1 MAERLESHRRPRPAS
16 ALLLTV
22 LLSFLVQGCSSDEA
36 GAKPA
41 ADTTQDGSGDT
52 ASADTSTD
60 SSTTDSTTTDSSD
73 GSAADT
79 VEQDGSGSGDTSPED
94 PGTCLLGS
102 GDTDPDSAP
111 GIGCFADYEAVSAA
125 PLVESIPG
133 ARSAKTVIDRV
144 DGNHLY
150 IQNSRRYP
158 IHWEFAST
166 HLSGN
171 GLPLVPQLG
180 QFNQTEYYTP
190 DRRFL
195 LGALNY
201 YEGPGIWA
209 YEIAPYDTASA
220 EMIAEAFRVIRDH
233 HWQGSKLRF
242 HPTSD
247 TVAREALRLPADV
260 PIVDSDELF
269 QGITYQPLNLARSLG
284 KLRFMTADQLL
295 TEYVSFRDIV
305 VLEAIPNDI
314 EVCSGIITDD
324 FQTPLSHINVLAQN
338 RGTPNMG
345 LAGAFTN
352 ETIRALDGKWVE
364 LDVGATDYRLVEVT
378 QAEADAW
385 WESNRPPAVGVPRA
399 DRSVTDLRDLEEVL
413 DMSLGLEAAID
424 AAIPAFGGKASHF
437 GGLTEITSMPIPYPK
452 GFVIP
457 IYYFFQFME
466 QNGFD
471 LRLDA
476 MLADPAFTGDPA
488 TRELALIN
496 LQNDMLA
503 APVDNAF
510 TALLV
515 EKLSTDFPDK
525 RMKFRS
531 STNAED
537 LDGFTGAGLY
547 TSASGALGDASRPVL
562 DAVRTVWASVFRF
575 RAFEERSYRS
585 ISHREVGMAVLVNYS
600 YPNEDANGVAITS
613 NIFDPTGVEPGL
625 YINVQRGETSVV
637 LPPEGVT
644 SDQFVY
650 LSDLPGQPI
659 VYIAH
664 SSLVRPGTSVLTRTQ
679 VEQLGQALTA
689 IHNFFAPVYGP
700 NTPDHFYG
708 MDVEFKFNTDP
719 LDPTRTS
726 TLVIKQARPYPGRGN

>member
-1 MAERLESHRRPRPAS
+1 MAERLKLLRSARSAS
-16 ALLLTV
+16 ALLLLTV
-22 LLSFLVQGCSSDEA
+22 LLSLFAPGCSSDDS

-41 ADTTQDGSGDT
+41 ADTTQDGSGGADG
-52 ASADTSTD
+52 SADAAED
-60 SSTTDSTTTDSSD
+60 SSTADIIDSSD

-79 VEQDGSGSGDTSPED
+79 LEQDGSGSGDTTPED

-102 GDTDPDSAP
+102 GDIDPDSAP
-111 GIGCFADYEAVSAA
+111 GIGCFADYEAVSAP

-133 ARSAKTVIDRV
+133 ARSAKTIIDRV

-158 IHWEFAST
+158 IHWDFAST
-166 HLSGN
+166 HLSGS

-180 QFNQTEYYTP
+180 QFNQTEYYNP

-233 HWQGSKLRF
+233 HWQGGKLRF

-260 PIVDSDELF
+260 PVVDSDELF
-269 QGITYQPLNLARSLG
+269 QGISYQPLNLARALG

-295 TEYVSFRDIV
+295 TDYVSFRDIV
-305 VLEAIPNDI
+305 VLESIPNDI

-345 LAGAFTN
+345 LSGAFTN

-385 WESNRPPAVGVPRA
+385 WEANRPPAVGVPRA

-424 AAIPAFGGKASHF
+424 HAIPAFGGKASHF

-457 IYYFFQFME
+457 VSYFFQFME

-613 NIFDPTGVEPGL
+613 NIFDPTGVEPGF

-679 VEQLGQALTA
+679 VEQLGQALAA
-689 IHNFFAPVYGP
+689 IHNFFSPVYGP

-726 TLVIKQARPYPGRGN
+726 TLVVKQARPYPGRGN

>member
-1 MAERLESHRRPRPAS
+1 MSHQRDTYRMTS
-16 ALLLTV
+16 ALRAWVAAASLFGV
-22 LLSFLVQGCSSDEA
+22 LLSGCSDDNVA
-36 GAKPA
+36 PAPA
-41 ADTTQDGSGDT
+41 ADVAQDGSGSGDT
-52 ASADTSTD
+52 ATADTSTD
-60 SSTTDSTTTDSSD
+60 SSPADTSDRSD
-73 GSAADT
+73 GSAADVT
-79 VEQDGSGSGDTSPED
+79 ADGSGSGDTSPED

-111 GIGCFADYEAVSAA
+111 GIGCFADYEAVSAP

-144 DGNHLY
+144 DGDHLY

-158 IHWEFAST
+158 IHWDFAST
-166 HLSGN
+166 HVSGN

-233 HWQGSKLRF
+233 HWQGGKLRF

-260 PIVDSDELF
+260 PVVDSDELF
-269 QGITYQPLNLARSLG
+269 QGISYQPLNLARALG
-284 KLRFMTADQLL
+284 RLRFMTADQLL

-345 LAGAFTN
+345 LSGAFTN

-378 QAEADAW
+378 QTEADAW
-385 WESNRPPAVGVPRA
+385 WEANRPPAVGVPRA
-399 DRSVTDLRDLEEVL
+399 DRSVTDLRDLEDVL

-424 AAIPAFGGKASHF
+424 HAIPAFGGKASHF

-547 TSASGALGDASRPVL
+547 TSASGALGDPSRPVL

-600 YPNEDANGVAITS
+600 YPSEDANGVAITS

-637 LPPEGVT
+637 LPPEGVS

-726 TLVIKQARPYPGRGN
+726 KLVIKQARPYPGRGN

>member
-1 MAERLESHRRPRPAS
+1 MMDGVQSRLWSALGWCRGS
-16 ALLLTV
+16 GLVVALLL
-22 LLSFLVQGCSSDEA
+22 
-36 GAKPA
+36 
-41 ADTTQDGSGDT
+41 
-52 ASADTSTD
+52 
-60 SSTTDSTTTDSSD
+60 
-73 GSAADT
+73 SAACGG
-79 VEQDGSGSGDTSPED
+79 DGSGSEPAPDSGAVADASGSADGGGSDAADDSTEADSGSGADTTLED
-94 PGTCLLGS
+94 PGTCTLGS
-102 GDTDPDSAP
+102 GDTDPDSVAF
-111 GIGCFADYEAVSAA
+111 IGCFADYEAVAA
-125 PLVESIPG
+125 PPLVESIPG
-133 ARSAKTVIDRV
+133 ALSAKTVVDRV
-144 DGNHLY
+144 DGDHLY

-158 IHWEFAST
+158 IHWDFAST

-171 GLPLVPQLG
+171 GLPLVPQLA
-180 QFNQTEYYTP
+180 QFNQTEYYAP

-201 YEGPGIWA
+201 YEGPRIWA

-233 HWQGSKLRF
+233 HWQGDRLVF

-247 TVAREALRLPADV
+247 TVAREAARLPSDV
-260 PIVDSDELF
+260 PVVGSDRLF
-269 QGITYQPLNLARSLG
+269 EGITYQPLNLARALG
-284 KLRFMTADQLL
+284 RLRFMTADQLT
-295 TEYVSFRDIV
+295 TEYVNFRDIV

-352 ETIRALDGKWVE
+352 ADIRALEGRWVE
-364 LDVGATDYRLVEVT
+364 LEVGATDYSLREVT

-385 WESNRPPAVGVPRA
+385 WEANRPPAVGVPRA
-399 DRSVTDLRDLEEVL
+399 DLSVTDLRDLEDVL

-437 GGLTEITSMPIPYPK
+437 GGLTEITSMAIPYPK
-452 GFVIP
+452 GFVVP

-471 LRLDA
+471 VRLRTL
-476 MLADPAFTGDPA
+476 LADPAFTGDPA
-488 TRELALIN
+488 VRELELIN

-503 APVDNAF
+503 APVDPSF
-510 TALLV
+510 EALLV
-515 EKLSTDFPDK
+515 SKLQTDFPDK

-547 TSASGALGDASRPVL
+547 TSASGALGDPDRPVL

-585 ISHREVGMAVLVNYS
+585 ISHLEVGMAVLVNYAFS
-600 YPNEDANGVAITS
+600 SEDSNGVAITS
-613 NIFDPTGVEPGL
+613 NIFDPTGVEPGF
-625 YINVQRGETSVV
+625 YINVQRGATSVV

-679 VEQLGQALTA
+679 VEQLGQALAA
-689 IHNFFAPVYGP
+689 IHAFYAPVYGP
-700 NTPDHFYG
+700 NTPDRFYG

-726 TLVIKQARPYPGRGN
+726 KLVIKQARPYPGRGQ

>member
-1 MAERLESHRRPRPAS
+1 MSHQRDTYRMTS
-16 ALLLTV
+16 ALRAWVAAASLFGV
-22 LLSFLVQGCSSDEA
+22 LLSGCSDDNVA
-36 GAKPA
+36 PAPA
-41 ADTTQDGSGDT
+41 ADVAQDGSGSGDT
-52 ASADTSTD
+52 ATADTSTD
-60 SSTTDSTTTDSSD
+60 SSTADTTDSSD
-73 GSAADT
+73 GSAADVT
-79 VEQDGSGSGDTSPED
+79 ADGSGSGDTSPED

-111 GIGCFADYEAVSAA
+111 GIGCFADYEAVSAP

-144 DGNHLY
+144 DGDHLY

-158 IHWEFAST
+158 IHWDFAST
-166 HLSGN
+166 HVSGN

-195 LGALNY
+195 LGALNF

-233 HWQGSKLRF
+233 HWQGGKLRF

-260 PIVDSDELF
+260 PVVDSDELF
-269 QGITYQPLNLARSLG
+269 QGISYQPLNLARALG
-284 KLRFMTADQLL
+284 RLRFMTADQLL

-345 LAGAFTN
+345 LSGAFTN

-378 QAEADAW
+378 QTEADAW
-385 WESNRPPAVGVPRA
+385 WEANRPPAVGVPRA
-399 DRSVTDLRDLEEVL
+399 DRSVTDLRDLEDVL

-424 AAIPAFGGKASHF
+424 HAIPAFGGKASHF

-547 TSASGALGDASRPVL
+547 TSASGALGDPSRPVL

-600 YPNEDANGVAITS
+600 YPSEDANGVAITS

-637 LPPEGVT
+637 LPPEGVS

-726 TLVIKQARPYPGRGN
+726 KLVIKQARPYPGRGN

>member
-1 MAERLESHRRPRPAS
+1 MRQQSGAAGIGVGVRGWLIAA
-16 ALLLTV
+16 ALMWTLLP
-22 LLSFLVQGCSSDEA
+22 GCSEDKAAPSA
-36 GAKPA
+36 GADTA
-41 ADTTQDGSGDT
+41 LDGSADSGGSGADTGADTSADTTPSEDT
-52 ASADTSTD
+52 E
-60 SSTTDSTTTDSSD
+60 
-73 GSAADT
+73 GSA
-79 VEQDGSGSGDTSPED
+79 DGSGSGDTNPED

-102 GDTDPDSAP
+102 GDIDPEFAP
-111 GIGCFADYEAVSAA
+111 GIGCFADYEAVAAA

-133 ARSAKTVIDRV
+133 ALSAKTVIDRV
-144 DGNHLY
+144 DGNQFY

-158 IHWEFAST
+158 IHWEFASAR
-166 HLSGN
+166 LSGN

-220 EMIAEAFRVIRDH
+220 EMITEAFRIIRDH
-233 HWQGSKLRF
+233 HWQGDKLRF

-260 PIVDSDELF
+260 PVVGSEELF

-284 KLRFMTADQLL
+284 RLRFMTEDQLL
-295 TEYVSFRDIV
+295 TEYLSFRDIV

-314 EVCSGIITDD
+314 EVCSGIITAE

-352 ETIRALDGKWVE
+352 AELRALDGKWVE
-364 LDVGATDYRLVEVT
+364 FEVGATDYRVAEVS

-385 WESNRPPAVGVPRA
+385 WESNRPPAVGIPRA
-399 DRSVTDLRDLEEVL
+399 DLSVTDLRDLEEVL

-424 AAIPAFGGKASHF
+424 AAIPAFGGKATHY

-457 IYYFFQFME
+457 IFYFFQFME

-471 LRLDA
+471 QRLTA
-476 MLADPAFTGDPA
+476 MLADPAFNGDPA

-503 APVDNAF
+503 APVDNAL

-515 EKLSTDFPDK
+515 EKLSTQFPDK

-547 TSASGALGDASRPVL
+547 TSASGALGDPSRPVL

-600 YPNEDANGVAITS
+600 YPSEDSNGVAITS
-613 NIFDPTGVEPGL
+613 NIFDPTGVEPGF

-659 VYIAH
+659 VYLAH
-664 SSLVRPGTSVLTRTQ
+664 SSLIRPGTTVLTRAQ
-679 VEQLGQALTA
+679 VEELGQALSA
-689 IHNFFAPVYGP
+689 IHAFFSPVYGP
-700 NTPDHFYG
+700 NTPDRFYG

-726 TLVIKQARPYPGRGN
+726 RLVIKQARPYPGRGN

>member
-1 MAERLESHRRPRPAS
+1 MAERLKSLRSARPAL

-22 LLSFLVQGCSSDEA
+22 LLSLFAQGCSSDEG

-41 ADTTQDGSGDT
+41 ADTTQDGSGGADGSADAAEDSSAADT
-52 ASADTSTD
+52 A
-60 SSTTDSTTTDSSD
+60 DSSD
-73 GSAADT
+73 GSASDT
-79 VEQDGSGSGDTSPED
+79 VEQDTSGSGDTTPED

-102 GDTDPDSAP
+102 GDTDPNSAS
-111 GIGCFADYEAVSAA
+111 GIGCFADYEAVSAP

-133 ARSAKTVIDRV
+133 ARSAKTIIDRV
-144 DGNHLY
+144 DGNRLY

-158 IHWEFAST
+158 IHWEFASAN
-166 HLSGN
+166 LSGN

-220 EMIAEAFRVIRDH
+220 EMIADAFRVIRDN

-247 TVAREALRLPADV
+247 TVAREAARLPADV

-284 KLRFMTADQLL
+284 KLRFMTPEQLA
-295 TEYVSFRDIV
+295 TEYMSFRDIV

-314 EVCSGIITDD
+314 EVCSGIITAE

-338 RGTPNMG
+338 RGTPNMA

-364 LDVGATDYRLVEVT
+364 FEVGATDYRLVEVS

-471 LRLDA
+471 SRLDA

-488 TRELALIN
+488 TRERALIN

-503 APVDNAF
+503 SPVDNAF

-547 TSASGALGDASRPVL
+547 TSASGALGDPSRPVL
-562 DAVRTVWASVFRF
+562 DAIRTVWASVFRF

-600 YPNEDANGVAITS
+600 YPNEDSNGVAITS
-613 NIFDPTGVEPGL
+613 NIFDPTGVEPGF

-644 SDQFVY
+644 SDQFIY

-659 VYIAH
+659 VYLAH
-664 SSLVRPGTSVLTRTQ
+664 SSLIRPGTSVLTRAE
-679 VEQLGQALTA
+679 VEELGQALAA
-689 IHNFFAPVYGP
+689 IHAFFSPVYGP
-700 NTPDHFYG
+700 NTPDRFYG

>member
-1 MAERLESHRRPRPAS
+1 MSHQRDTYRMTS
-16 ALLLTV
+16 ALRAWVAAASLFGV
-22 LLSFLVQGCSSDEA
+22 LLSGCSDDNVA
-36 GAKPA
+36 PAPA
-41 ADTTQDGSGDT
+41 ADVAQDGSGSGDT
-52 ASADTSTD
+52 ATADTSTD
-60 SSTTDSTTTDSSD
+60 SSTADTTDSSD
-73 GSAADT
+73 GSAADVT
-79 VEQDGSGSGDTSPED
+79 ADGSGSGDTSPED

-111 GIGCFADYEAVSAA
+111 GIGCFADYEAVSAP

-144 DGNHLY
+144 DGDHLY

-158 IHWEFAST
+158 IHWDFAST
-166 HLSGN
+166 HVSGN

-233 HWQGSKLRF
+233 HWQGGKLRF

-260 PIVDSDELF
+260 PVVDSDELF
-269 QGITYQPLNLARSLG
+269 QGISYQPLNLARALG
-284 KLRFMTADQLL
+284 RLRFMTADQLL

-345 LAGAFTN
+345 LSGAFTN

-378 QAEADAW
+378 QTEADAW
-385 WESNRPPAVGVPRA
+385 WEANRPPAVGVPRA
-399 DRSVTDLRDLEEVL
+399 DRSVTDLRDLEDVL

-424 AAIPAFGGKASHF
+424 HAIPAFGGKASHF

-547 TSASGALGDASRPVL
+547 TSASGALGDPSRPVL

-600 YPNEDANGVAITS
+600 YPSEDANGVAITS

-637 LPPEGVT
+637 LPPEGVS

-726 TLVIKQARPYPGRGN
+726 KLVIKQARPYPGRGN